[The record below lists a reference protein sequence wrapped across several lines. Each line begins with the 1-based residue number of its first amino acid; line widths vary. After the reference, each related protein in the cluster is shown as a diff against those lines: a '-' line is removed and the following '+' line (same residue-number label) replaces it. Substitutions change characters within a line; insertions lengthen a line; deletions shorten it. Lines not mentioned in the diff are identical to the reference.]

1 MYVKEFMMS
10 ILELLLVLG
19 TGFVAGIINAM
30 AAGGSLLTLPMLI
43 FLGLPSAEA
52 NGTNRVAI
60 IVQSLVATRTFAKKG
75 HFDKT
80 LALWLGIPGIIGS
93 IVGANL
99 AITITDELFNM
110 ILAVMMIITVIFII
124 WKPKTESMMAANG
137 EYSATRKTIGVIA
150 FFFIGIYSGFIQA
163 GVGFFM
169 IAALTAI
176 FGLSLV
182 KSNGMKVFLTGVY
195 IFISLIV
202 FIIHGQVNWALGIAL
217 AVGNA
222 FGAWVGSN
230 LAINK
235 GDKWIKA
242 FLFVTVII
250 MAAELL
256 GFFDF

>member
-1 MYVKEFMMS
+1 LL
-10 ILELLLVLG
+10 ILGV
-19 TGFVAGIINAM
+19 GFAAGLINAM

-52 NGTNRVAI
+52 NGTNRVALV
-60 IVQSLVATRTFAKKG
+60 VQSYVATRTFYKKG

-110 ILAVMMIITVIFII
+110 ILAIMMVITVIFII
-124 WKPKTESMMAANG
+124 WQPNTESKIAQNG
-137 EYSATRKTIGVIA
+137 EYSIPRKVIGVIA

-176 FGLSLV
+176 FGMSLV
-182 KSNGMKVFLTGVY
+182 KSNGMKVFLTGAY

-202 FIIHGQVNWALGIAL
+202 FIIHGQVHWGIGITL
-217 AVGNA
+217 AIGNA
-222 FGAWVGSN
+222 SGAWVGSN

-235 GDKWIKA
+235 GEKWIKA
-242 FLFVTVII
+242 FLFITVLF

-256 GFFDF
+256 GVF

>member
-1 MYVKEFMMS
+1 
-10 ILELLLVLG
+10 
-19 TGFVAGIINAM
+19 
-30 AAGGSLLTLPMLI
+30 
-43 FLGLPSAEA
+43 
-52 NGTNRVAI
+52 
-60 IVQSLVATRTFAKKG
+60 
-75 HFDKT
+75 
-80 LALWLGIPGIIGS
+80 
-93 IVGANL
+93 
-99 AITITDELFNM
+99 
-110 ILAVMMIITVIFII
+110 
-124 WKPKTESMMAANG
+124 

>member
-1 MYVKEFMMS
+1 MS
-10 ILELLLVLG
+10 LFELLLILG
-19 TGFVAGIINAM
+19 VGFVAGVINAM

-52 NGTNRVAI
+52 NGTNRVALV
-60 IVQSLVATRTFAKKG
+60 VQSFVATRAFYKKG
-75 HFDKT
+75 HLDTK
-80 LALWLGIPGIIGS
+80 LAVWLAVPGILGS
-93 IVGANL
+93 IIGASL
-99 AITITDELFNM
+99 AITITDELFNI
-110 ILAVMMIITVIFII
+110 ILAVMMVITVIFII
-124 WKPKTESMMAANG
+124 WQPKTESMMAARG
-137 EYSATRKTIGVIA
+137 GYSLARRTFGVIA

-176 FGLSLV
+176 FGMSLV
-182 KSNGMKVFLTGVY
+182 KANGLKVFLTGPY
-195 IFISLIV
+195 ILISLII
-202 FIIHGQVNWALGIAL
+202 FIIHGQVHWGLGITL

-222 FGAWVGSN
+222 TGAWVGSN

-242 FLFVTVII
+242 FLFVTVIF

-256 GFFDF
+256 GFLDF